1 MHQKV
6 IVLIVLVI
14 VLIAALVIGVD
25 IGRADYENMSLYIG
39 VALTFYFFLHGWKT
53 VWWIIALLVFT
64 NPSFVH
70 QFDFDSRH
78 VFTLAIIVT
87 SCVAYIHGR
96 RDFPRLA
103 SFRQAGSRPTTF
115 LFGLLL
121 SYGIFHYLVYY
132 LFPYSPIDYSWKSST
147 KANFQAFAP
156 IFCFLWMMSGFYHF
170 NLKNNWS
177 KNLILIIVFSL
188 VTNLAVMVIQI
199 SQGFGSGNPQ
209 DTDPNAYALAIPII
223 NLIPNQFALRA
234 LCPLAMALILMIVTT
249 PRWWRQASFTMR
261 IVSLFSFPLIITG
274 ALYSGGRATPLFC
287 LVIATA
293 VAFARRKVHLI
304 ALMGCSIT
312 LVFGGVNVFSHQI
325 NTQAPMLVARSAQFL
340 MITKD
345 DRIYGSVT
353 NSQESR
359 EGALKAALIL
369 WKQDNRI
376 LFFGRSVFSF
386 TKKDAAVK
394 GNGDIDGFIENCLRT
409 GGVHNLVGDLL
420 LQYGLI
426 GCSLYLSAYVAVL
439 RFFWR
444 LSSTIP
450 TTNPLAKSLAG
461 AMKIYL
467 PLMFIYQLLGGTFL
481 PMEAALVVGL
491 IRASLL
497 RVEDTISIT
506 SPTATRTPTI
516 SNAFAS

>member
-1 MHQKV
+1 MHQKI

-25 IGRADYENMSLYIG
+25 IGRADYENISLYIG
-39 VALTFYFFLHGWKT
+39 VAFTLYFCLHGWRT

-87 SCVAYIHGR
+87 SCVAYVHGR
-96 RDFPRLA
+96 KDFPRLA
-103 SFRQAGSRPTTF
+103 SFQQAGSRPTTF

-121 SYGIFHYLVYY
+121 IYGIFHSLVYY
-132 LFPYSPIDYSWKSST
+132 LFPYSPIDYSWKSSA

-156 IFCFLWMMSGFYHF
+156 IFCFFWMMSGFYHF

-177 KNLILIIVFSL
+177 SKFILIIVFSL
-188 VTNLAVMVIQI
+188 IANTAVMVVQT
-199 SQGFGSGNPQ
+199 SLGFGSGNSQ
-209 DTDPNAYALAIPII
+209 DVDPNVYALAIPII

-234 LCPLAMALILMIVTT
+234 LCPIAMALILMITTT
-249 PRWWRQASFTMR
+249 PGWWKQTSFMMR
-261 IVSLFSFPLIITG
+261 VVSIFSFPLIITG

-293 VAFARRKVHLI
+293 VAFARKKTHLI
-304 ALMGCSIT
+304 ALMGCAIT
-312 LVFGGVNVFSHQI
+312 LVFGGVNVFSHEI

-340 MITKD
+340 MINKD

-359 EGALKAALIL
+359 DGALKAALLL

-386 TKKDAAVK
+386 TKQDAAVK
-394 GNGDIDGFIENCLRT
+394 GHGDEDGFIENCLRT

-420 LQYGLI
+420 LQFGLV
-426 GCSLYLSAYVAVL
+426 GCFLYLFTYAAAI

-450 TTNPLAKSLAG
+450 PTNPLAKSLAG

-497 RVEDTISIT
+497 RAEDSFAVLTPPL
-506 SPTATRTPTI
+506 PTH
-516 SNAFAS
+516 

>member
-25 IGRADYENMSLYIG
+25 IGRADYENISLYIG
-39 VALTFYFFLHGWKT
+39 VATTLYFFLHGWKT
-53 VWWIIALLVFT
+53 VWWMIALLVFI

-78 VFTLAIIVT
+78 LFTLALIVT
-87 SCVAYIHGR
+87 SCVAFVHGR
-96 RDFPRLA
+96 RNFPRLA
-103 SFRQAGSRPTTF
+103 SFQQAGSRSTTF
-115 LFGLLL
+115 LLGLLL
-121 SYGIFHYLVYY
+121 IFGILHYIVYY
-132 LFPYSPIDYSWKSST
+132 IFPYSPIDYSWKSSA

-156 IFCFLWMMSGFYHF
+156 IFCFFWLMSGFYQF
-170 NLKNNWS
+170 NLSKNWS
-177 KNLILIIVFSL
+177 RNLILILMFSL
-188 VTNLAVMVIQI
+188 ITNIAVMVVQI
-199 SQGFGSGNPQ
+199 SLGFGSGNPL
-209 DTDPNAYALAIPII
+209 DDDPNAYSLAIPII
-223 NLIPNQFALRA
+223 NLIPNQFALRT
-234 LCPLAMALILMIVTT
+234 LCPIAMALILMVVTS
-249 PRWWRQASFTMR
+249 PGWWKQTGFA
-261 IVSLFSFPLIITG
+261 IKVVCLLSFPLIIVG

-293 VAFARRKVHLI
+293 VAFARQKIHLI
-304 ALMGCSIT
+304 ALMGCAIA
-312 LVFGGVNVFSHQI
+312 LVFGGVNVFSHEI
-325 NTQAPMLVARSAQFL
+325 NTRAPLLVARSAQFI
-340 MITKD
+340 MINKD

-359 EGALKAALIL
+359 NGALKAALVL

-386 TKKDAAVK
+386 TKKDATIRRD
-394 GNGDIDGFIENCLRT
+394 NDLDGFIENCLRT
-409 GGVHNLVGDLL
+409 GGVHNLLGDLL
-420 LQYGLI
+420 LQYGLV
-426 GCSLYLSAYVAVL
+426 GCFLYLLAYLAVL

-450 TTNPLAKSLAG
+450 PTNPLAKSLAG

-481 PMEAALVVGL
+481 PIEAALVVGL

-497 RVEDTISIT
+497 RAEDSIVVQ
-506 SPTATRTPTI
+506 SHVFNPPPTY
-516 SNAFAS
+516 F